1 MKRVFKYLISSIL
14 FAVVTFILIMIFDH
28 LEMSPNDSGFLN
40 NLSNIELI
48 DLYHIPEFN
57 GLYTLCL
64 FISVLIFIFGLFSG
78 WKKRWKIKI
87 INTLIFVIYS
97 FYDNSITIVVGALI
111 FALVSAYYMI
121 KEIRGTI
128 FCWVDDITC

>member
-48 DLYHIPEFN
+48 DLYNIPEFN

-78 WKKRWKIKI
+78 WKK
-87 INTLIFVIYS
+87 
-97 FYDNSITIVVGALI
+97 G
-111 FALVSAYYMI
+111 
-121 KEIRGTI
+121 
-128 FCWVDDITC
+128 